1 MEAVI
6 LIGIQGSGKSTFY
19 KERFFDTHVR
29 INLDML
35 KTLRRESLLVEACL
49 AAKQPFVVDKMNLTR
64 EKRKAYIAKAKAAGF
79 RVVGYVLDSDPDAC
93 RKRNEQRPASQVI
106 PLPGVL
112 AAHRNLELPTRAEG
126 FDELHRVSIGPDGA
140 FLVEKWVEEA

>member
-6 LIGIQGSGKSTFY
+6 LIGIQASGKSTFY

-35 KTLRRESLLVEACL
+35 RTPRRERLLLEACL
-49 AAKQPFVVDKMNLTR
+49 AAKQPLVIDKMNLTR
-64 EKRKAYIAKAKAAGF
+64 EKRKVYIDAAKAAGF
-79 RVVGYVLDSDPDAC
+79 RVVGYVFDSDLDAC
-93 RKRNEQRPASQVI
+93 TRRNALRPPNQVI

-112 AAHRNLELPTRAEG
+112 AAHRNLEPPTLAEG
-126 FDELHRVSIGPDGA
+126 FDELHRVSVGPEGRFVVEGA
-140 FLVEKWVEEA
+140 